1 MSKLSY
7 RPRAL
12 ADLDFIYD
20 IIAPDSPERAFA
32 YVDDIRARCRET
44 LLAHPLLG
52 PSRPDL
58 GDGVRIYPIGN
69 KRVVVAYRVA
79 GDEIV
84 ILRVFYGG
92 ADYAAI
98 MHDGDD

>member
-44 LLAHPLLG
+44 LLAHPLLVFRALHPLLQLVRVG
-52 PSRPDL
+52 EHLLLLLLQAAQLPAQLLAL
-58 GDGVRIYPIGN
+58 GLGLG
-69 KRVVVAYRVA
+69 
-79 GDEIV
+79 
-84 ILRVFYGG
+84 LL
-92 ADYAAI
+92 
-98 MHDGDD
+98 